1 SVEHGNNVESEH
13 IPVAI
18 GKALSGEPDTDMR
31 LRAGDVVTIRQI
43 AGWKDIGATVKVE
56 GEVVHPGTYGIQEG
70 ERLSDVLARAGGFRP
85 DAYPYGSIF
94 ERLQVREL
102 AEKNRA
108 ELIAQAHQR
117 DGGVVAGGRRASR
130 A

>member
-31 LRAGDVVTIRQI
+31 LRAGDVLTIRQI
-43 AGWKDIGATVKVE
+43 GGWKDIGATIKVE

-70 ERLSDVLARAGGFRP
+70 ERLSDVIARAGGFRA
-85 DAYPYGSIF
+85 DAYPYAAIF

-102 AEKNRA
+102 EEKNRA
-108 ELIAQAHQR
+108 QLISDAKDQ
-117 DGGVVAGGRRASR
+117 GG
-130 A
+130 